1 MQPRRS
7 ALGRGLDSLISMDDT
22 PARGSSAINEIA
34 LDKISPN
41 PSQPRTTFSDESL
54 EELAASIRELGIIQ
68 PLSLRKT
75 GPDSYQIIAGERR
88 FRAARLA
95 GLESV
100 PAYIRTA
107 SDSEL
112 TEMALIENI
121 QREDLN
127 AIATRAMAVLN
138 PVKVVITNY
147 PEGQTE
153 MVEMEN
159 NPEDPTTG
167 THQMPF
173 SREIYIER
181 DDFMENPPKKFFRL
195 APDSEVRLKG
205 AYIVKCTGVKK
216 NDAGEIEEIY
226 CTYDPESRSGMPGA
240 SRKVKGTL
248 HWVSAATAVDAT
260 VRLYDRLFSVEN
272 PSAETDRDFR
282 ELLNPDSLI
291 EVKGVKLEPFI
302 AENARKGEKFQFQR
316 VGYFTPDYDS
326 TPDNLIFNCTIALKD
341 SWEKAQKK

>member
-1 MQPRRS
+1 M
-7 ALGRGLDSLISMDDT
+7 
-22 PARGSSAINEIA
+22 
-34 LDKISPN
+34 
-41 PSQPRTTFSDESL
+41 
-54 EELAASIRELGIIQ
+54 
-68 PLSLRKT
+68 
-75 GPDSYQIIAGERR
+75 
-88 FRAARLA
+88 
-95 GLESV
+95 
-100 PAYIRTA
+100 
-107 SDSEL
+107 
-112 TEMALIENI
+112 
-121 QREDLN
+121 
-127 AIATRAMAVLN
+127 
-138 PVKVVITNY
+138 VITNY

-326 TPDNLIFNCTIALKD
+326 TPDNLIFNRTIALKD